1 MRRLPEAPA
10 IVGALFL
17 LTLLAGCA
25 TPQVSALL
33 DQPPS
38 ALPARLQLV
47 NTPFFP
53 QDEYQCGPA
62 ALAMVMNHAGI
73 NITPDA
79 LVPQVY
85 LPERQGS
92 LQTEIL
98 TATRR
103 QGLVAYVLAPQL
115 VALLR
120 EVAAGT
126 PVLVLQNLAF
136 NFAPVW
142 HYAVVVGYDLAR
154 EEITLRS
161 GVTRDLVLTLTN
173 FEHTWARSD
182 YWAMV
187 ALPPDRLPAS
197 AAEDQYVSAAVA
209 LERTSASAAQRAY
222 ATALTQWPRNLT
234 ARIGMGNTAYALHDL
249 RTAETAYRRA
259 TNDHPAAAD
268 AWNNLAQVLLERGR
282 KEDALP
288 AAERAVALGGPRI
301 AQYRA
306 TLEAIKNTR

>member
-1 MRRLPEAPA
+1 
-10 IVGALFL
+10 
-17 LTLLAGCA
+17 
-25 TPQVSALL
+25 
-33 DQPPS
+33 
-38 ALPARLQLV
+38 LPARLQLG